1 MIAEANVSGNASN
14 ATQPSQSIAQ
24 LENNGE
30 MDAAEISSL
39 ESLSREAQ
47 SIEKGFTDYIV
58 SDSEKNMVASIF
70 DEKIQHVQ

>member
-70 DEKIQHVQ
+70 DEKI